1 MRKCNRAYYI
11 ASVCCFN
18 IFNGLEMMSRSK
30 MVHYRAE
37 LEEYSMTVRSML
49 KHFERVIS
57 QTIMKTLCVAIDN
70 IEELFSN
77 SILAI
82 HINFTLYH
90 KFLSYKTHLLVCH

>member
-1 MRKCNRAYYI
+1 MDVLH
-11 ASVCCFN
+11 SL
-18 IFNGLEMMSRSK
+18 NGLEMMSRSK

-37 LEEYSMTVRSML
+37 QEEYIMTVSSML

-70 IEELFSN
+70 FEKLFSN

-82 HINFTLYH
+82 QLNSRHTISVCLIRHIYLYVIDE
-90 KFLSYKTHLLVCH
+90 FSFM